1 MAILKNCKKA
11 LSQEKGK
18 VIIVDVILHA
28 DGKGLFDDAVIGC
41 DLWLMADCVGGK
53 ERTEDEWKKLLI
65 EAGFT
70 HLKITPLPTI
80 MSLSIIE
87 AFPQ

>member
-1 MAILKNCKKA
+1 M
-11 LSQEKGK
+11 
-18 VIIVDVILHA
+18 DVILHP

-53 ERTEDEWKKLLI
+53 ERTEVEWRNLLKQ
-65 EAGFT
+65 AGFT
-70 HLKITPLPTI
+70 HINIIPLPTI

-87 AFPQ
+87 ALP